1 MSRGLRGIGRWACA
15 VLLVVGSVSCAPRA
29 RPLAGVQTSSAIP
42 RTGLPSTPELYRFDW
57 TYNDD
62 TFDVKGEGVVR
73 TGPPERAR
81 LDLFVANGYGNGMAI
96 LEGDSL
102 FVPGIDLIRRFLPPP
117 PLLWAALGRVALPAG
132 RDTVVRLDGDTLR
145 ADLSGTAADQ
155 RTWRV
160 HFVGA
165 RLVRIE
171 RIENARV
178 VEWAERVPLA
188 DGTLRL
194 RYVHTTGRRA
204 LSLSV
209 SEILTINEGFDDA
222 IWRRP

>member
-1 MSRGLRGIGRWACA
+1 MTGRLTGTTRFVVALS
-15 VLLVVGSVSCAPRA
+15 LLGAISACAPRV
-29 RPLAGVQTSSAIP
+29 RPLSGEQTTSAIP
-42 RTGLPSTPELYRFDW
+42 RTGLPSIPQLYRFEW
-57 TYNDD
+57 TYEDD

-73 TGPPERAR
+73 TGPPDRAR
-81 LDLFVANGYGNGMAI
+81 LDLFIANGYGNGMAI

-132 RDTVVRLDGDTLR
+132 RDTIVRLDGDTLR
-145 ADLSGTAADQ
+145 ADLSGTETDR

-171 RIENARV
+171 RIEGTRV

-194 RYVHTTGRRA
+194 RYVHSGGRRSLA
-204 LSLSV
+204 LAV
-209 SEILTINEGFDDA
+209 SEVLTIEEGFDDA
-222 IWRRP
+222 IWRKP

>member
-1 MSRGLRGIGRWACA
+1 MSRWPTSTLRLVGVWL
-15 VLLVVGSVSCAPRA
+15 LLVAMSACAPRA
-29 RPLAGVQTSSAIP
+29 RPLSGVQTVDAIP
-42 RTGLPSTPELYRFDW
+42 RTGLPSTPQLYRFEW
-57 TYNDD
+57 TYDDD

-81 LDLFVANGYGNGMAI
+81 LDLFIANGYGNGMAI
-96 LEGDSL
+96 LDGDSL

-145 ADLSGTAADQ
+145 ADLSGTETDR

-160 HFVGA
+160 HFVGS

-171 RIENARV
+171 RIEGTRV

-188 DGTLRL
+188 NGTLRL
-194 RYVHTTGRRA
+194 RYVHTSGRRSLA
-204 LSLSV
+204 LAV
-209 SEILTINEGFDDA
+209 SEVLTIEEGFDDA
-222 IWRRP
+222 IWRKP

>member
-1 MSRGLRGIGRWACA
+1 VTRSRRNAGRLAWVALPLFALTACA
-15 VLLVVGSVSCAPRA
+15 PKA
-29 RPLAGVQTSSAIP
+29 RPLAGVRTASAIP
-42 RTGLPSTPELYRFDW
+42 RTGLPAIPELYRFEW
-57 TYNDD
+57 TYADD
-62 TFDVKGEGVVR
+62 TFDVRGDGVVR

-81 LDLFVANGYGNGMAI
+81 LDLFIANGYGNGMAI
-96 LEGDSL
+96 LDGDTL

-145 ADLSGTAADQ
+145 ADLSGTETDR

-171 RIENARV
+171 RIENGRV

-188 DGTLRL
+188 DGSLRL
-194 RYVHTTGRRA
+194 RYVHTTGRRSLA
-204 LSLSV
+204 LAV
-209 SEILTINEGFDDA
+209 SEVLTIEEGFDDA
-222 IWRRP
+222 IWRKP

>member
-1 MSRGLRGIGRWACA
+1 MTSWTHRLARSIAVAAC
-15 VLLVVGSVSCAPRA
+15 LLGATACAPRA
-29 RPLAGVQTSSAIP
+29 RPLTGVQTSSAIP
-42 RTGLPSTPELYRFDW
+42 RTGLPSTPQLYRFEW
-57 TYNDD
+57 TYDDD

-81 LDLFVANGYGNGMAI
+81 LDLFIANGYGNGMAI
-96 LEGDSL
+96 LDGDSL

-132 RDTVVRLDGDTLR
+132 RDTIVRLDGDTLR
-145 ADLSGTAADQ
+145 ADLSGTETDR

-194 RYVHTTGRRA
+194 RYVHASGRRSLA
-204 LSLSV
+204 LAV
-209 SEILTINEGFDDA
+209 SEVLTIEEGFDDA
-222 IWRRP
+222 IWRKP

>member
-1 MSRGLRGIGRWACA
+1 MNWWRAGAVRIGAAAC
-15 VLLVVGSVSCAPRA
+15 LVGMVSACAPRA
-29 RPLAGVQTSSAIP
+29 RPLSGVQTTSAIP
-42 RTGLPSTPELYRFDW
+42 RTGLPATPELYRFDW
-57 TYNDD
+57 TYEDD

-73 TGPPERAR
+73 TGPPDRAR
-81 LDLFVANGYGNGMAI
+81 LDLFIANGYGNGMAI

-145 ADLSGTAADQ
+145 ADLSGTETD
-155 RTWRV
+155 RRIWRV
-160 HFVGA
+160 HFVGG

-171 RIENARV
+171 RIENTRV

-194 RYVHTTGRRA
+194 RYVHASGRRSLA
-204 LSLSV
+204 LAV
-209 SEILTINEGFDDA
+209 SEVLTFEEGFDDA
-222 IWRRP
+222 IWRKP